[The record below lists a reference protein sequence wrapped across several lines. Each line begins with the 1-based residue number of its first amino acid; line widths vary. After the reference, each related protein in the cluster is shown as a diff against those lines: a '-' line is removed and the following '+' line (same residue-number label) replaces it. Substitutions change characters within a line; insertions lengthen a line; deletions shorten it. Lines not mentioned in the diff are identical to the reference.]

1 MNNYVKLQDR
11 GIKYAVDK
19 FGFRKRLYRVRTD
32 TKRYKELKRKIDKAN
47 KQIIEARELCRVER
61 IKLNLWK
68 IKEFELKK
76 KRHAYYLDKKAEK
89 LRVSELV
96 QGGLK

>member
-1 MNNYVKLQDR
+1 MYRKR
-11 GIKYAVDK
+11 GINK
-19 FGFRKRLYRVRTD
+19 G
-32 TKRYKELKRKIDKAN
+32 TKKYKELVRKLKKVD
-47 KQIIEARELCRVER
+47 KQIIEAKELCRVER

-96 QGGLK
+96 QGGLKNDN